1 VAEDSHSG
9 LAPKAVTS
17 LRAGI
22 ERGLARIVR
31 LYVALSV
38 AVLGFAAI
46 VISQY
51 DAVTRLSQDRELVV
65 TRLTADLK
73 SVTGQLGSLATS
85 SLLWTGLTDSYG
97 REAYLAPLL
106 SRFNAGSGSRFL
118 VLDYRGRPF
127 LVPEGA
133 RAARVLGS
141 EPVRRALAEGR
152 ATYGLL
158 EAPQGAGGTKARGI
172 ERMPAAVVIV
182 QPVLSPQT
190 GGAVGFI
197 VAEYDVRAA
206 VADLP
211 LAPGLDAEL
220 LQAGPQAPGQDAW
233 WLDLVSRSRLQ
244 VGQAPLA
251 ISLDVQVGRSPWG
264 PLLRGLVVAVLI
276 GLLGLML
283 SRQIQGWTREFAGAT
298 TRRLDQLVATC
309 RDILDGRPVALE
321 PESRSDEISAVLATL
336 HRMLH
341 VQQQITND
349 LRTAA
354 RVFET
359 SGEAIMVTDVD
370 GRIVEINPALSRMT
384 GYGRLELIGQHAGLL
399 YKEAESP
406 VTSGRIAEA
415 LKHDGL
421 WRGETSFRH
430 RDGHLVQ
437 CIVAISRLGPR
448 GPGERGG
455 MVAVM
460 SDVSALKAAQDQLRH
475 MAYRDS
481 LTGLPN
487 FRALTEALQA
497 RLAAADASGRPFAV
511 MFFDMDHLKA
521 VNDTHGHDV
530 GDAVIQAL
538 AHHLETR
545 LPPGHLL
552 CRRSGDEFVAIVD
565 CDAEADATSLRERLG
580 EHFGAFEAPTQRGS
594 IPVSV
599 STGAAL
605 YPQDGH
611 TMQDLLI
618 RADGALLQ
626 VKQSGRGRVRWVDGT
641 SAGT

>member
-220 LQAGPQAPGQDAW
+220 LQAGP
-233 WLDLVSRSRLQ
+233 
-244 VGQAPLA
+244 
-251 ISLDVQVGRSPWG
+251 
-264 PLLRGLVVAVLI
+264 
-276 GLLGLML
+276 
-283 SRQIQGWTREFAGAT
+283 
-298 TRRLDQLVATC
+298 
-309 RDILDGRPVALE
+309 
-321 PESRSDEISAVLATL
+321 
-336 HRMLH
+336 
-341 VQQQITND
+341 
-349 LRTAA
+349 
-354 RVFET
+354 
-359 SGEAIMVTDVD
+359 
-370 GRIVEINPALSRMT
+370 
-384 GYGRLELIGQHAGLL
+384 
-399 YKEAESP
+399 
-406 VTSGRIAEA
+406 
-415 LKHDGL
+415 
-421 WRGETSFRH
+421 
-430 RDGHLVQ
+430 
-437 CIVAISRLGPR
+437 
-448 GPGERGG
+448 
-455 MVAVM
+455 
-460 SDVSALKAAQDQLRH
+460 
-475 MAYRDS
+475 
-481 LTGLPN
+481 
-487 FRALTEALQA
+487 
-497 RLAAADASGRPFAV
+497 
-511 MFFDMDHLKA
+511 
-521 VNDTHGHDV
+521 
-530 GDAVIQAL
+530 
-538 AHHLETR
+538 
-545 LPPGHLL
+545 
-552 CRRSGDEFVAIVD
+552 
-565 CDAEADATSLRERLG
+565 
-580 EHFGAFEAPTQRGS
+580 
-594 IPVSV
+594 
-599 STGAAL
+599 
-605 YPQDGH
+605 
-611 TMQDLLI
+611 
-618 RADGALLQ
+618 
-626 VKQSGRGRVRWVDGT
+626 
-641 SAGT
+641 